1 MTQVRLLAAQNGLLA
16 AQDRLLAAQ
25 DRLLAAQDRLLAHRE
40 PPDMTQAKGGDTRML
55 LWHGSATTN
64 WGGILSAVRNIYGS
78 LLWIP

>member
-1 MTQVRLLAAQNGLLA
+1 
-16 AQDRLLAAQ
+16 
-25 DRLLAAQDRLLAHRE
+25 
-40 PPDMTQAKGGDTRML
+40 MTQAKGGDTRML